1 MKKYLFLCLLLL
13 IGSGLWAQNEDRTY
27 LLIIWDGP
35 PPHDS
40 VCKDDKTVYTEPF
53 YFEGERYGGYI
64 KRRRAD
70 ILTLEMF
77 QKELAPQTIG
87 KPAVFIYQSAF
98 RLDTDPTL
106 YLRKYESKEAQVIP
120 SRAFRSLAD
129 LPVPFNF
136 INIVTFTEGEWVDTL
151 SVYKPGS
158 ELMKKSKETIT
169 LTEVQ
174 KKLAPETRDRPCIFF
189 YDGNLIGE
197 DFDKYRVPKFDAQY
211 IKVIPSEK
219 IRGLKETGDKFY
231 VLDLLPFNPR

>member
-70 ILTLEMF
+70 VSTLEMI
-77 QKELAPQTIG
+77 QENMAPQTIG
-87 KPAVFIYQSAF
+87 KPAVFIYNSTF
-98 RLDTDPTL
+98 KLDTMPDVCIWNNDI
-106 YLRKYESKEAQVIP
+106 REAQVIP
-120 SRAFRSLAD
+120 SCEFKSLAD
-129 LPVPFNF
+129 LPVPFNI
-136 INIVTFTEGEWVDTL
+136 INIVSSGEWVDTL

-169 LTEVQ
+169 LAEVQ

-189 YDGNLIGE
+189 NEGNLIGE

-231 VLDLLPFNPR
+231 VLMPLPFKPR